1 VKAWLSQAGV
11 SFEVRNVDEDPTAY
25 DELLARGFRSVPVT
39 IVGELAIVGYQ
50 PGALAAAISGAAA
63 G

>member
-1 VKAWLSQAGV
+1 M

-39 IVGELAIVGYQ
+39 LVGELAIVGYR
-50 PGALAAAISGAAA
+50 PGALAAAISAPAA